1 MRTRVVKA
9 LRELVFCVLAL
20 PLAATLA
27 ACAPQAWEPPPGTM
41 QSGWRGSSMIGINM
55 LVSGYT
61 WDGGASDAAAPMD
74 VGEGVPHFEVEGAE
88 TVRVYFSQAATDVDV
103 ARYSADAEEG
113 EPVAVSGITSDGVT
127 LEVEPGWRYAV
138 SAQFED
144 GSADYLIDVVSDG
157 SAQEE
162 FTSTAMVVLLGNGE
176 PLFIDR
182 ETESPYYPTLPD
194 DAPELATGN
203 IVRVTGNGIMLE
215 SYPGQYPGITKVEVI
230 EEGAPED
237 AEKYAELAAQLWQPK
252 DLAEPALAT
261 LEYRTEEASV
271 SLLPLANAW
280 TWSYEQNGDTVTASN
295 DAPAANQIDAT
306 DLPEVAA
313 GETVEVTMTFDLPPV
328 ESDDS
333 RWPEVA
339 RYPENDLETGAEAVD
354 VTLSGGALEFAVEP
368 GWRYRVDVAFDAG
381 QVSYVF
387 TVT

>member
-162 FTSTAMVVLLGNGE
+162 FTSTAMVVLLGN
-176 PLFIDR
+176 
-182 ETESPYYPTLPD
+182 
-194 DAPELATGN
+194 
-203 IVRVTGNGIMLE
+203 
-215 SYPGQYPGITKVEVI
+215 
-230 EEGAPED
+230 
-237 AEKYAELAAQLWQPK
+237 
-252 DLAEPALAT
+252 
-261 LEYRTEEASV
+261 
-271 SLLPLANAW
+271 
-280 TWSYEQNGDTVTASN
+280 
-295 DAPAANQIDAT
+295 
-306 DLPEVAA
+306 
-313 GETVEVTMTFDLPPV
+313 
-328 ESDDS
+328 
-333 RWPEVA
+333 
-339 RYPENDLETGAEAVD
+339 
-354 VTLSGGALEFAVEP
+354 
-368 GWRYRVDVAFDAG
+368 
-381 QVSYVF
+381 
-387 TVT
+387 

>member
-1 MRTRVVKA
+1 MRNRVVKA
-9 LRELVFCVLAL
+9 LRELVFCALAL
-20 PLAATLA
+20 PLATALA

-61 WDGGASDAAAPMD
+61 WDGGVSDAAAPMD
-74 VGEGVPHFEVEGAE
+74 VDEGVPRFEVEGAE

-162 FTSTAMVVLLGNGE
+162 FTSTAMVVLLGNGR
-176 PLFIDR
+176 PLFIDQQ
-182 ETESPYYPTLPD
+182 TDSPYYPTLPA
-194 DAPELATGN
+194 DAPELASGN

-230 EEGAPED
+230 EEGSPED

-252 DLAEPALAT
+252 DPSEPAIAT
-261 LEYRTEEASV
+261 LEYRTDDAVV
-271 SLLPLANAW
+271 SMGPLASGF
-280 TWSYEQNGDTVTASN
+280 TWSYEQGGETVTVSN
-295 DAPAANQIDAT
+295 DAPAPTDYAATELADAR
-306 DLPEVAA
+306 VGGAA
-313 GETVEVTMTFDLPPV
+313 EATVSFDVEATGLEVTRWS
-328 ESDDS
+328 EDD
-333 RWPEVA
+333 
-339 RYPENDLETGAEAVD
+339 
-354 VTLSGGALEFAVEP
+354 LSGPGTPVAVEGTTFTIEP
-368 GWRYRVDVAFDAG
+368 GWRYAMRATFEQGEVT
-381 QVSYVF
+381 YVF
-387 TVT
+387 TVM

>member
-1 MRTRVVKA
+1 
-9 LRELVFCVLAL
+9 
-20 PLAATLA
+20 
-27 ACAPQAWEPPPGTM
+27 
-41 QSGWRGSSMIGINM
+41 MIDI
-55 LVSGYT
+55 
-61 WDGGASDAAAPMD
+61 P
-74 VGEGVPHFEVEGAE
+74 
-88 TVRVYFSQAATDVDV
+88 
-103 ARYSADAEEG
+103 
-113 EPVAVSGITSDGVT
+113 
-127 LEVEPGWRYAV
+127 
-138 SAQFED
+138 
-144 GSADYLIDVVSDG
+144 
-157 SAQEE
+157 
-162 FTSTAMVVLLGNGE
+162 
-176 PLFIDR
+176 
-182 ETESPYYPTLPD
+182 
-194 DAPELATGN
+194 
-203 IVRVTGNGIMLE
+203 GNGIMLE

-252 DLAEPALAT
+252 DPAEPALAT

-271 SLLPLANAW
+271 SLFPLANAW

-313 GETVEVTMTFDLPPV
+313 GETVEVTMAFDLPPV

>member
-20 PLAATLA
+20 PLAAALA

-74 VGEGVPHFEVEGAE
+74 VDEGVPHFEVEGAE
-88 TVRVYFSQAATDVDV
+88 TVRVYFSQAAADVAV

-138 SAQFED
+138 SAQFEG
-144 GSADYLIDVVSDG
+144 GSADYLIDVVSGG

-162 FTSTAMVVLLGNGE
+162 FTSTAMVVLLGNGR
-176 PLFIDR
+176 PLFVDR
-182 ETESPYYPTLPD
+182 QTGSPYYPTLPA
-194 DAPELATGN
+194 DAPELASGN
-203 IVRVTGNGIMLE
+203 VVRVTGNGIMLE

-230 EEGAPED
+230 EEGSPED

-252 DLAEPALAT
+252 DPSEPAIAT

-280 TWSYEQNGDTVTASN
+280 TWSYELNGETVTVSN

-306 DLPEVAA
+306 DLPEATA
-313 GETVEVTMTFDLPPV
+313 GEAVEVTMTFDLPPV

-333 RWPEVA
+333 RWPEVV
-339 RYPENDLETGAEAVD
+339 RYPESNLETGAEAVD
-354 VTLSGGALEFAVEP
+354 AALSGGALEFSVEP

-387 TVT
+387 TVR